1 MKRVL
6 LSIVA
11 SIFFCSTGFSQLSIQ
26 DTSGNSMT
34 NGDTVVV
41 SGVAGSQLSDR
52 FFIFNN
58 APSCSV
64 QVFCTATAIRAGGC
78 TYSICVGTLC
88 YSAYGDSVNFLCG
101 KFTTPAG
108 KNTNALYTDYN
119 PYKAGVTIMRYDIR
133 NTTAASDSTWF
144 YVKFIASPVG
154 VATITDA
161 AIKVGALY
169 PNPANNQVGFSY
181 NSDSPAQLSIYNSLG
196 QLVKLLPLPANKE
209 HMDINTTDMA
219 SGIYICKVQITGG
232 ESTFRRL
239 VVSH

>member
-1 MKRVL
+1 
-6 LSIVA
+6 
-11 SIFFCSTGFSQLSIQ
+11 
-26 DTSGNSMT
+26 
-34 NGDTVVV
+34 
-41 SGVAGSQLSDR
+41 
-52 FFIFNN
+52 
-58 APSCSV
+58 
-64 QVFCTATAIRAGGC
+64 
-78 TYSICVGTLC
+78 
-88 YSAYGDSVNFLCG
+88 
-101 KFTTPAG
+101 
-108 KNTNALYTDYN
+108 
-119 PYKAGVTIMRYDIR
+119 MRYDIR

-154 VATITDA
+154 VATITGA
-161 AIKVGALY
+161 TIKVGALY
-169 PNPANNQVGFSY
+169 PNPANNQVGFTY